1 MRLFMGIMCVFFTFI
16 AHASRLQNSIQYL
29 TPLGP
34 DVGFLIENP
43 SSNKMTFN
51 LNVKPKACPSLGL
64 DSMKLRGSM
73 SSIDSYGEI
82 EANDFM
88 VAYYSLGTYNYN
100 TPCLLDVYLETIVNG
115 EIEEISITLDTN
127 HSPNGKKLNNKVKGI
142 KTPLIIKHSFKRM
155 NETHYELT
163 LLLQNRSLKSQLIE
177 LERIEID
184 CKSGDV
190 FLKQTDNFPDGIKN
204 GRSEIKEQSWRA
216 YKIIYKSSKESFN
229 CTSTAIFSGTSHEVL
244 NYSFQIEKK
253 IKTYMDAPGESRQ

>member
-115 EIEEISITLDTN
+115 EIEETSITLDTN
-127 HSPNGKKLNNKVKGI
+127 HSPNGKKLNNKAKGI

-163 LLLQNRSLKSQLIE
+163 
-177 LERIEID
+177 RIEID